1 MHIGGFGH
9 MGTYIDLMYLY
20 ASSPLTPFSIEIRF
34 MKKKVSFFIMIL
46 LCAAALLANKKLFA
60 YSHWYVH
67 VVVWPI
73 EHALGMDDL
82 RLCVAL

>member
-20 ASSPLTPFSIEIRF
+20 VSSPLTPFSIEICF

-60 YSHWYVH
+60 YSLIITLVCTR
-67 VVVWPI
+67 
-73 EHALGMDDL
+73 G
-82 RLCVAL
+82 CVANRACIRYG